1 MNKPGL
7 AWGRDDTTAAPA
19 AWVPWSQRV
28 PEAPGET
35 GTQDQ
40 GTDGARRPRVAGGS
54 HLNIISQTKL
64 LFAGRIKYLYIYMPY

>member
-1 MNKPGL
+1 MDKPSL

-28 PEAPGET
+28 SAAPGET

-40 GTDGARRPRVAGGS
+40 GTDGARRPTAGGVS

-64 LFAGRIKYLYIYMPY
+64 LFAGRIKYLYIYTPY